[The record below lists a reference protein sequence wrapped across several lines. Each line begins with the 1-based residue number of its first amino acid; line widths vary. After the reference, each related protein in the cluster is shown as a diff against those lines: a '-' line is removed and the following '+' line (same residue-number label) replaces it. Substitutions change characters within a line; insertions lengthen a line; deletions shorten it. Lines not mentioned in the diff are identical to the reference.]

1 MPTPDIEQILLQRVQ
16 DIRSQVENGGMSAL
30 FASSDDSI
38 CRFIFVGIY
47 AAVWIFGVEKIA
59 FGKGSRVGNSFVG
72 FLAGLGFV
80 RPANWK

>member
-1 MPTPDIEQILLQRVQ
+1 MLGVLPSTSVLSFDGSGL
-16 DIRSQVENGGMSAL
+16 ENGGMSAL